1 MLLDEATSALDFDN
15 ERAVQVSSAIIYCLG
30 NHDNPGE
37 SEHGP
42 DGEDGGDGDH
52 GGDPGPER
60 RHHLRAGGRAGGG
73 ERLTPGAVGPAGA
86 LLGNVEGKQQSSMAT
101 LNTDT
106 NYVDLWHLCCSYVLY
121 VLAMMLHF
129 NLIY

>member
-15 ERAVQVSSAIIYCLG
+15 ERAVQVSSANNYIPTVRIG
-30 NHDNPGE
+30 NVSYYLGE

-73 ERLTPGAVGPAGA
+73 ERLTPGALGPAGA
-86 LLGNVEGKQQSSMAT
+86 LLVNVEGKQQP
-101 LNTDT
+101 
-106 NYVDLWHLCCSYVLY
+106 
-121 VLAMMLHF
+121 
-129 NLIY
+129 

>member
-1 MLLDEATSALDFDN
+1 MSVAFCVAVRGCGRGCGTKTATQNATLTLVWNDLYYQLLGYHNNS
-15 ERAVQVSSAIIYCLG
+15 
-30 NHDNPGE
+30 GE

-60 RHHLRAGGRAGGG
+60 GHHLRAGGGEGGG
-73 ERLTPGAVGPAGA
+73 ERLTPGALGPAGA
-86 LLGNVEGKQQSSMAT
+86 LLGNVEGKQQSQMAT

-106 NYVDLWHLCCSYVLY
+106 CGYV
-121 VLAMMLHF
+121 
-129 NLIY
+129 